1 MVAMRVDSRPDLV
14 IFSAVVHIYE
24 PFYKADLNWLWKDWN
39 AITSYPQ
46 MFGGNPPY
54 VYPSHSVEV
63 LNLGWGRANA
73 VRTTLIFNGRKY
85 PSSLRSV
92 EPFTRYSVSFALPL
106 DDLWR
111 GYQQSPRMV
120 LGTIYV
126 DEESRIDESN
136 EWNNFRQT
144 RVEVY
149 RASPT
154 NLQVVRDMR
163 VEPARILLRWDAGNR
178 YAIRHS
184 IMVRYTLG
192 PTNPSSDGVITQ
204 LVKLRHQVPYGM
216 NNSVVLPNLPWNQ
229 MVNHHACF
237 RVIGHLEWHPPDFEL
252 LSAPSNEVCLT
263 VSN

>member
-1 MVAMRVDSRPDLV
+1 M
-14 IFSAVVHIYE
+14 
-24 PFYKADLNWLWKDWN
+24 
-39 AITSYPQ
+39 
-46 MFGGNPPY
+46 
-54 VYPSHSVEV
+54 
-63 LNLGWGRANA
+63 GWGRANA

-85 PSSLRSV
+85 LSSLRSV
-92 EPFTRYSVSFALPL
+92 GPFTRHSVSFALPL

-111 GYQQSPRMV
+111 DYQQGRRIT
-120 LGTIYV
+120 GTVYV
-126 DEESRIDESN
+126 DEEGLVEESN
-136 EWNNFRQT
+136 EWNNFRLT

-178 YAIRHS
+178 YAISHS

-204 LVKLRHQVPYGM
+204 LVKLRHQVRGG
-216 NNSVVLPNLPWNQ
+216 NSFVLPNLPWNQ

-263 VSN
+263 VRD